1 MQRPDEKKRQ
11 DIVDAALRLF
21 ATRPFHE
28 VRLEDVAT
36 AAKVGKGTVYIYFKS
51 KEDLY
56 GSLIT
61 EGMSKLVETL
71 RAHEP
76 EDSESSWDALKR
88 AIREVVRFSVAHP
101 HVYRLMRM
109 GGPEDHTETRL
120 VTNRR
125 ELGKLIE
132 SIIRRGVRRGEMSD
146 AHPELTAQF
155 VPACVRAS
163 VLYGPRDVSEDVM
176 VNHIIRVLGQGL
188 GRRER

>member
-11 DIVDAALRLF
+11 GIVDAALRLF

-61 EGMSKLVETL
+61 EGMAKLVETL
-71 RAHEP
+71 RAQLAD
-76 EDSESSWDALKR
+76 DSEPAWDVLKR
-88 AIREVVRFSVAHP
+88 TIREVVRFSVAHP

-109 GGPEDHTETRL
+109 GGPEDKTESRL
-120 VTNRR
+120 VTDRR

-132 SIIRRGVRRGEMSD
+132 GIIRRGVRRGEMSD
-146 AHPELTAQF
+146 PHPELTAQF

-163 VLYGPRDVSEDVM
+163 VLYGPRGVSEDVM
-176 VNHIIRVLGQGL
+176 VNHVIRVLAQGL
-188 GRRER
+188 ERRER